1 MGPTDPTALD
11 GKLPAPEVHVQV
23 LVVGGGPAGLAA
35 AIALAGGG
43 HSVMLVDENPLDPQ
57 LIGLDVPLFFG
68 GRAGSAVHNQAR
80 MIEQIAASD
89 PAIAAAFEADVDVAL
104 GVTCWGLYLPGKAS
118 RTLPAPLAALTDGNR
133 SWTVGFDRLLVATGA
148 RDFVA
153 FFDGADQ
160 PGVMGAQAFAAL
172 TDRYEA
178 FDGRRLVIYGSGPL
192 GVATAKRALDLG
204 LEVAALVD
212 VTDTPR
218 APMAEIEALIAR
230 GVAVRTGVTLQS
242 AGRGSFG
249 VTAATIA
256 AADGTTETFD
266 CDTICLALGRVPSI
280 ELMESAGVEVV
291 LDGALGGFVP
301 ASPDRISTSSPIV
314 FGMGDCMGLSE
325 ALTTPD
331 EIAAAAAGAASA
343 IRASLDGGEAPPAAV
358 DTAPQEDQIAYRRLV
373 LERMLA
379 SGGHDVLACQC
390 EDVTRGDLAGIR
402 PPRYLGDPPPACL
415 KRDLKTH
422 AQEGLLNHD
431 QMKRLTRVSMGACQG
446 RRCREQV
453 SLLMAIYGGVPGAP
467 VPLAGYRPPVRPLPL
482 SLLATL
488 EETAEMAETWPVWF
502 GIPTQ
507 WIPYDAI
514 GTVEEETMLATHMHL

>member
-1 MGPTDPTALD
+1 MSLTDPTALD
-11 GKLPAPEVHVQV
+11 GKLPAPEAHVQV
-23 LVVGGGPAGLAA
+23 LVVGGGPAGLASA
-35 AIALAGGG
+35 TALAGDGY
-43 HSVMLVDENPLDPQ
+43 SVMLVDENPLDPQ

-89 PAIAAAFEADVDVAL
+89 PAITAAFEAGVDVAL

-118 RTLPAPLAALTDGNR
+118 RALPAPLAALTDGTR

-148 RDFVA
+148 RDFVT

-160 PGVMGAQAFAAL
+160 PGVMGAQAFASL

-178 FDGRRLVIYGSGPL
+178 FDGRRLVVYGSGPL
-192 GVATAKRALDLG
+192 GVATARRALDLG
-204 LEVAALVD
+204 LQVAALVD
-212 VTDTPR
+212 VSDQPR
-218 APMAEIEALIAR
+218 APMAEIETLIAS
-230 GVAVRTGVTLQS
+230 GVAVRSGVTLQS
-242 AGRGSFG
+242 AGRGPFG
-249 VTAATIA
+249 VTSATIA

-280 ELMESAGVEVV
+280 ELMESAGIEVA
-291 LDGALGGFVP
+291 LDGTLGGFVP
-301 ASPDRISTSSPIV
+301 ASPDRISTSSPLV
-314 FGMGDCMGLSE
+314 FGIGDCMGVSE
-325 ALTTPD
+325 ALTSPE
-331 EIAAAAAGAASA
+331 EIAARAARAAAVIG
-343 IRASLDGGEAPPAAV
+343 ASLGGGEALPEVVSP
-358 DTAPQEDQIAYRRLV
+358 APQEDQIAYRRLV
-373 LERMLA
+373 LERMLS
-379 SGGHDVLACQC
+379 SGGHEVLACQC

-415 KRDLKTH
+415 KRDLKTY
-422 AQEGLLNHD
+422 AREGLLNHD

-453 SLLMAIYGGVPGAP
+453 SLLMAIYGGLPGAP
-467 VPLAGYRPPVRPLPL
+467 VPLAGYRAPVRPLPL

-488 EETAEMAETWPVWF
+488 EETDEMAETWPVWF

>member
-1 MGPTDPTALD
+1 MNAVDPTALD
-11 GKLPAPEVHVQV
+11 GKLPPPETHVQV
-23 LVVGGGPAGLAA
+23 LVVGGGAAGLAA
-35 AIALAGGG
+35 ATALAKDGY
-43 HSVMLVDENPLDPQ
+43 SVMLVDENPLDPQ

-68 GRAGSAVHNQAR
+68 GRAGAAVHNQAR

-89 PAIAAAFEADVDVAL
+89 PAIEAAFEAGVDVAL

-118 RTLPAPLAALTDGNR
+118 RALPSPLAALTDGNR

-192 GVATAKRALDLG
+192 GVATARRALDLG
-204 LEVAALVD
+204 FEVAALVD
-212 VTDTPR
+212 VTDGPR
-218 APMAEIEALIAR
+218 APGDEIDALMAR
-230 GVAVRTGVTLQS
+230 GVALRTGVTLHS
-242 AGRGSFG
+242 AGRGPFG
-249 VTAATIA
+249 VTSATVM
-256 AADGTTETFD
+256 AADGATETFE

-280 ELMESAGVEVV
+280 ELLESAGIDVV
-291 LDGALGGFVP
+291 LDGARGGFVP

-314 FGMGDCMGLSE
+314 FGVGDCMGVSE
-325 ALTTPD
+325 ALASPGDVATAAAR
-331 EIAAAAAGAASA
+331 AAAA
-343 IRASLDGGEAPPAAV
+343 IRTSLDCGEALPSVSEPQ
-358 DTAPQEDQIAYRRLV
+358 PQEDQIAYRRLV
-373 LERMLA
+373 LERMLS
-379 SGGHDVLACQC
+379 SGGHEVLACQC

-402 PPRYLGDPPPACL
+402 PPRYLGGPPPACL
-415 KRDLKTH
+415 KRDLKSH
-422 AQEGLLNHD
+422 AEEGLLNHD

-453 SLLMAIYGGVPGAP
+453 SLLMAIYGGLPGAP

-482 SLLATL
+482 SLLATM
-488 EETAEMAETWPVWF
+488 EETEEMGETWPVWF